1 MHVAETG
8 NVAYVIIIL
17 VKKKHIWFNIGRY
30 AKELVKLANKIH
42 IRVKIINPGVKGI
55 VFFICESGFIF

>member
-8 NVAYVIIIL
+8 NVTYAIIIL
-17 VKKKHIWFNIGRY
+17 EKKNLWYNIGRY

-42 IRVKIINPGVKGI
+42 IRVEIINLGVKGI
-55 VFFICESGFIF
+55 VFFICESGFIS